1 MQLVVK
7 MGNSQLSKK
16 YVQEQNCDCLTCVD
30 SKISWNLQSKT

>member
-16 YVQEQNCDCLTCVD
+16 YVQEQNCDCLTCVEQIA
-30 SKISWNLQSKT
+30 K